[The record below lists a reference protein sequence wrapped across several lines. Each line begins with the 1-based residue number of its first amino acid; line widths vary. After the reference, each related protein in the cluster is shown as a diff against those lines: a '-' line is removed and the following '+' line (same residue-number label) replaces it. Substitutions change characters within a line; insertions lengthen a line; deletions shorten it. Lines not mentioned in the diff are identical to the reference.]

1 MSALPPHRR
10 GQLTSMTVRDTARR
24 TIADQAW
31 AEAETEKRAL
41 DERTAQLRAA
51 RLARE
56 KAKS

>member
-1 MSALPPHRR
+1 
-10 GQLTSMTVRDTARR
+10 MTVRDTARR